1 MALLIKFHGILLIG
15 LFCCISMITR
25 TEAFVQLQRTVSR
38 SSALF
43 LTGSKRLV
51 PQRRRTACKMSTS
64 DENGPGEEDEYND
77 DVPDIGTEID
87 LATLERMFQLPA
99 HPDPALNPQS
109 FLVAESSSASTQLD
123 EIGQNFDAEQGSEH
137 SLDDQFS
144 MGDDTINAIVELGQS
159 THADMGAEV
168 VDAIINLHKEIQT
181 PVEQDNQVD
190 SRHSRRAG
198 HAIDDDVPKIDNVYD
213 IQSLER
219 TFKHTPSADVDE
231 LELHKVSQ
239 KKQAQKLRS
248 MEMMWAMEA
257 YSDAAPEDCCK
268 PCGDCAGS
276 GHHKCGYCKGNGK
289 MMFGDLSLSI
299 KGRDGKVAA
308 CPKCHGNK
316 VISCRSCAGK
326 GQIAKWL

>member
-1 MALLIKFHGILLIG
+1 M
-15 LFCCISMITR
+15 
-25 TEAFVQLQRTVSR
+25 SR

-64 DENGPGEEDEYND
+64 DENGPGEDEYND

-123 EIGQNFDAEQGSEH
+123 EIGQNFDAEQ
-137 SLDDQFS
+137 
-144 MGDDTINAIVELGQS
+144 
-159 THADMGAEV
+159 
-168 VDAIINLHKEIQT
+168 
-181 PVEQDNQVD
+181 
-190 SRHSRRAG
+190 G

>member
-1 MALLIKFHGILLIG
+1 M
-15 LFCCISMITR
+15 
-25 TEAFVQLQRTVSR
+25 SR

-64 DENGPGEEDEYND
+64 DENGPEYND

-123 EIGQNFDAEQGSEH
+123 EIGQNFDAEQGH
-137 SLDDQFS
+137 AIDDDVPKIDNVYDIQSLERTFKHTPSADVD
-144 MGDDTINAIVELGQS
+144 EL
-159 THADMGAEV
+159 E
-168 VDAIINLHKEIQT
+168 LHKVSQKKQAQKLRSMEMMWAI
-181 PVEQDNQVD
+181 
-190 SRHSRRAG
+190 RHPRRAG